1 MSLAHNKRVRAFGSA
16 VATVAIPAVVLGSLA
31 VPAEAAPLPTR
42 DLLMPKAATPA
53 MMKAAEA
60 RISAHL
66 VASHV
71 PNSVAPKAK
80 KSGSVTV
87 KQNETLSHISVSS
100 GLSVSELK
108 KINKLT
114 SDTIF
119 PGQVLRLG
127 GSKASSAPKSSSAK
141 ASSSSKSAQTYKVA
155 AGDVM
160 GSIANKLDVSLAD
173 VRRAAGNPAKDTIYV
188 GQVLRF
194 GSSGTSKGS
203 NAAPTSNSGS
213 SQGSYTVKAG
223 DTPSGIAISHNMSV
237 SSFMALNNLSKG
249 AIIKPGDKLQVSGG
263 SSAPAKPKSSSKAPA
278 APKSNTGGKY
288 TVVSGDTLGHIAA
301 KTGTPMN
308 TLLKLN
314 PGLTYSTVL
323 KIGRT
328 LKTSGSAAAP
338 ESTTSVNP
346 TGSKKPLVGNSFL
359 GRTYKSDVV
368 RSANENKAELLS
380 RNLPSRASMQSMVAS
395 TARSMGVDPSLAQ
408 AHAFQESG
416 FSMSA
421 VSPAN
426 AVGVMQVI
434 PSAGAW
440 AEGLVGRKLDLL
452 NPQDN
457 VTAGVAIIRA
467 HQGNAPSAELGI
479 AYYYQGATGVQ
490 RNGMYADTK
499 NYVKM
504 IQTHQKKYS

>member
-71 PNSVAPKAK
+71 PNSVAPQAK

-87 KQNETLSHISVSS
+87 KQNDTLSHISVSS

-119 PGQVLRLG
+119 PGQILRLG

-141 ASSSSKSAQTYKVA
+141 GSSSSKSAQTYKVA

-249 AIIKPGDKLQVSGG
+249 AIIRPGDKLKVGG
-263 SSAPAKPKSSSKAPA
+263 TSSTRATPQSSSKAPA
-278 APKSNTGGKY
+278 APKSNSGASY

-323 KIGRT
+323 QIGRT

-346 TGSKKPLVGNSFL
+346 TGSKPLVGNSFL

-380 RNLPSRASMQSMVAS
+380 RNLPSRAAMQSMVAS

-457 VTAGVAIIRA
+457 VTAGIAIIRA
-467 HQGNAPSAELGI
+467 HQRNAPSTELGI
-479 AYYYQGATGVQ
+479 AYYYQGATGVK

-499 NYVKM
+499 NYVASIKA
-504 IQTHQKKYS
+504 HQKKYS